1 MGYAQVF
8 SFIMDL
14 MSLVLVSG
22 SSSLVLDELLCVQ
35 IDLGFTKL
43 RFCEG
48 EKRTEGIGMNS
59 IARWESSGD
68 MSTSS
73 LIS

>member
-43 RFCEG
+43 RFCEVMLSYR
-48 EKRTEGIGMNS
+48 KL
-59 IARWESSGD
+59 D
-68 MSTSS
+68 
-73 LIS
+73 